1 MVNTLPP
8 QSWTGLRAMSQV
20 AIFCA
25 WLAMGRS
32 SGKPSAAAPEG
43 NVAFV
48 SRMTWPMT
56 TSPARPRPRLL
67 RGHHA
72 PCAHWPGP
80 QAQLLSA
87 GLGDPWCPATW
98 SLVQKALPRSPQPCD
113 TSTQLPSAHSS
124 LPYSAAPWTSHDRT
138 RERPSGHPGKRA
150 PSHSGIR
157 IKELALK
164 PSESH
169 IHRLLRTPWAWT
181 GRYVVDTRTSL
192 CPLGLAL
199 PCLGVW
205 KAMPA
210 SNLPPS
216 LHGQSEV
223 TRASSSLFANPLVWK
238 PGDGGLRVW
247 AGL

>member
-1 MVNTLPP
+1 MRHQPSLLFTHRAQDSGKINPWGMVNTLPP

-48 SRMTWPMT
+48 SRMAWPMT
-56 TSPARPRPRLL
+56 TSPARPRPRPL

-87 GLGDPWCPATW
+87 GLGDPWCPAIW
-98 SLVQKALPRSPQPCD
+98 SSVQKALPRSPEPCD

-124 LPYSAAPWTSHDRT
+124 LPYSAAPWTSHDHT
-138 RERPSGHPGKRA
+138 RERTVHGDEK
-150 PSHSGIR
+150 
-157 IKELALK
+157 
-164 PSESH
+164 
-169 IHRLLRTPWAWT
+169 
-181 GRYVVDTRTSL
+181 D
-192 CPLGLAL
+192 PLGTQGKGHLATQE
-199 PCLGVW
+199 
-205 KAMPA
+205 
-210 SNLPPS
+210 S
-216 LHGQSEV
+216 
-223 TRASSSLFANPLVWK
+223 
-238 PGDGGLRVW
+238 GLKSW
-247 AGL
+247 H